1 MKAKDIQSADD
12 LRAWLKGLP
21 EEQALRVAPLIAC
34 RAAMR
39 VLPFWARSKQDD
51 LAALP
56 VFWCSL
62 SNVASHENRAT
73 IRKFGRRASQ
83 PTAADSSS
91 VALVAYAAASAADAA
106 VASAANVAAASTSLA
121 AIAAVDSAAVTI
133 AVHAAYIADATAVE
147 QGEDLTKLPLLP
159 DGADPHAEVWE
170 NATPLFQRHPAWSVF
185 KDLYENA
192 LHARPQNWPL
202 LNELAQK
209 GEAFWTGTDTEFL
222 DRIAGVME
230 GFAISRAIPFDY
242 TFDQIA
248 RMMRIVGIDD
258 DTAHLRDPQA
268 NRRFLDDAREA
279 RDLLQ
284 DFVDY
289 TESMGGGRNT
299 VGATRVAAEKLL
311 NELNRVENIDHL
323 RVRIL
328 MNRAKYLEMFMG
340 DPQQGDD
347 LTESLIKI
355 LADAVTNLRAVFRT
369 HFGPA
374 FAALAPLSQ
383 LSWDQLDRDAVLS
396 LFDQKIDEIR
406 GISSEKVPLDP
417 EGQAILADML
427 RELFEWRARVSQA
440 SDDQMREIFDQ
451 RFAEATGATGLAL
464 LRFWQKRAPQIGK
477 LADGMVKIGNAAN
490 ALGDIVESV
499 TNLSN

>member
-62 SNVASHENRAT
+62 SGVASHEIRAT
-73 IRKFGRRASQ
+73 IIKFGRRASQ

-106 VASAANVAAASTSLA
+106 VASAANAAAASVGATLVTASSSSSASASASLA
-121 AIAAVDSAAVTI
+121 AIAAVDSAAGTI

-170 NATPLFQRHPAWSVF
+170 NATPLFQRHPAWSLF

-209 GEAFWTGTDTEFL
+209 DEAFWTGTDTEVL

-242 TFDQIA
+242 T
-248 RMMRIVGIDD
+248 
-258 DTAHLRDPQA
+258 
-268 NRRFLDDAREA
+268 
-279 RDLLQ
+279 
-284 DFVDY
+284 
-289 TESMGGGRNT
+289 ESMGGGRNT
-299 VGATRVAAEKLL
+299 AGATRVTAEK
-311 NELNRVENIDHL
+311 
-323 RVRIL
+323 
-328 MNRAKYLEMFMG
+328 
-340 DPQQGDD
+340 
-347 LTESLIKI
+347 
-355 LADAVTNLRAVFRT
+355 
-369 HFGPA
+369 
-374 FAALAPLSQ
+374 
-383 LSWDQLDRDAVLS
+383 
-396 LFDQKIDEIR
+396 
-406 GISSEKVPLDP
+406 
-417 EGQAILADML
+417 
-427 RELFEWRARVSQA
+427 
-440 SDDQMREIFDQ
+440 
-451 RFAEATGATGLAL
+451 
-464 LRFWQKRAPQIGK
+464 
-477 LADGMVKIGNAAN
+477 
-490 ALGDIVESV
+490 
-499 TNLSN
+499 

>member
-51 LAALP
+51 LVALP

-62 SNVASHENRAT
+62 SGVASHENRAT
-73 IRKFGRRASQ
+73 IIKFGRRASQ

-106 VASAANVAAASTSLA
+106 VASAANAAAASVGATFVTASSSSSSSSSASASASLA
-121 AIAAVDSAAVTI
+121 AIAAVDSAAVTS

-209 GEAFWTGTDTEFL
+209 DEAFWTGTDTEVL

-242 TFDQIA
+242 T
-248 RMMRIVGIDD
+248 
-258 DTAHLRDPQA
+258 
-268 NRRFLDDAREA
+268 
-279 RDLLQ
+279 
-284 DFVDY
+284 
-289 TESMGGGRNT
+289 ESMGGGRNT
-299 VGATRVAAEKLL
+299 AGATRVAAEK
-311 NELNRVENIDHL
+311 
-323 RVRIL
+323 
-328 MNRAKYLEMFMG
+328 
-340 DPQQGDD
+340 
-347 LTESLIKI
+347 
-355 LADAVTNLRAVFRT
+355 
-369 HFGPA
+369 
-374 FAALAPLSQ
+374 
-383 LSWDQLDRDAVLS
+383 
-396 LFDQKIDEIR
+396 
-406 GISSEKVPLDP
+406 
-417 EGQAILADML
+417 
-427 RELFEWRARVSQA
+427 
-440 SDDQMREIFDQ
+440 
-451 RFAEATGATGLAL
+451 
-464 LRFWQKRAPQIGK
+464 
-477 LADGMVKIGNAAN
+477 
-490 ALGDIVESV
+490 
-499 TNLSN
+499 

>member
-1 MKAKDIQSADD
+1 MA
-12 LRAWLKGLP
+12 
-21 EEQALRVAPLIAC
+21 
-34 RAAMR
+34 
-39 VLPFWARSKQDD
+39 
-51 LAALP
+51 
-56 VFWCSL
+56 
-62 SNVASHENRAT
+62 
-73 IRKFGRRASQ
+73 
-83 PTAADSSS
+83 
-91 VALVAYAAASAADAA
+91 AYAAASAADA
-106 VASAANVAAASTSLA
+106 
-121 AIAAVDSAAVTI
+121 AAVTI

-209 GEAFWTGTDTEFL
+209 DEAFWTGTDTEVL

-299 VGATRVAAEKLL
+299 AGATRVAAEKLL

-340 DPQQGDD
+340 DPQHADN

-383 LSWDQLDRDAVLS
+383 LSRDQLDRDAVLS

-440 SDDQMREIFDQ
+440 SDDQIREIFDQ

-477 LADGMVKIGNAAN
+477 LADGTVKIGNAAN

>member
-1 MKAKDIQSADD
+1 M
-12 LRAWLKGLP
+12 
-21 EEQALRVAPLIAC
+21 VAC
-34 RAAMR
+34 AA
-39 VLPFWARSKQDD
+39 A
-51 LAALP
+51 
-56 VFWCSL
+56 
-62 SNVASHENRAT
+62 SNAYA
-73 IRKFGRRASQ
+73 
-83 PTAADSSS
+83 SS
-91 VALVAYAAASAADAA
+91 VALAAYAAASAADAA
-106 VASAANVAAASTSLA
+106 VALAANAAAASVGATFVTASSSSSSSASASASLA
-121 AIAAVDSAAVTI
+121 AIAAVDSAAVTS

-209 GEAFWTGTDTEFL
+209 DEAFWTGTDTEVL

-248 RMMRIVGIDD
+248 RIMRIVGIDD

-299 VGATRVAAEKLL
+299 AGATRVAAEKLL

-340 DPQQGDD
+340 DPQHADD
-347 LTESLIKI
+347 LTESLIEI

-406 GISSEKVPLDP
+406 GISS
-417 EGQAILADML
+417 
-427 RELFEWRARVSQA
+427 
-440 SDDQMREIFDQ
+440 
-451 RFAEATGATGLAL
+451 
-464 LRFWQKRAPQIGK
+464 
-477 LADGMVKIGNAAN
+477 
-490 ALGDIVESV
+490 
-499 TNLSN
+499 

>member
-51 LAALP
+51 LATLP

-62 SNVASHENRAT
+62 SGVASHENRAT
-73 IRKFGRRASQ
+73 IIKFGRRASQ

-91 VALVAYAAASAADAA
+91 VALVAYAAASNADSSSVALAAYAAASAADAA
-106 VASAANVAAASTSLA
+106 VASAANAAAASVGATFVTASSSSSASASASLA

-209 GEAFWTGTDTEFL
+209 DEAFWTGTDTEVL

-242 TFDQIA
+242 T
-248 RMMRIVGIDD
+248 
-258 DTAHLRDPQA
+258 
-268 NRRFLDDAREA
+268 
-279 RDLLQ
+279 
-284 DFVDY
+284 
-289 TESMGGGRNT
+289 ESMGGGRNT
-299 VGATRVAAEKLL
+299 AGATRVAAEK
-311 NELNRVENIDHL
+311 
-323 RVRIL
+323 
-328 MNRAKYLEMFMG
+328 
-340 DPQQGDD
+340 
-347 LTESLIKI
+347 
-355 LADAVTNLRAVFRT
+355 
-369 HFGPA
+369 
-374 FAALAPLSQ
+374 
-383 LSWDQLDRDAVLS
+383 
-396 LFDQKIDEIR
+396 
-406 GISSEKVPLDP
+406 
-417 EGQAILADML
+417 
-427 RELFEWRARVSQA
+427 
-440 SDDQMREIFDQ
+440 
-451 RFAEATGATGLAL
+451 
-464 LRFWQKRAPQIGK
+464 
-477 LADGMVKIGNAAN
+477 
-490 ALGDIVESV
+490 
-499 TNLSN
+499 

>member
-51 LAALP
+51 LATLP

-91 VALVAYAAASAADAA
+91 VALVACAAASNAYASSVALAAYAAASAADAA
-106 VASAANVAAASTSLA
+106 VALAANAAAASVGATFVTASSSSSASASASLA

-159 DGADPHAEVWE
+159 DGADPHSEVWE

-209 GEAFWTGTDTEFL
+209 DEAFWTGTDTEVL

-230 GFAISRAIPFDY
+230 GFGSRHPATSNPELSP
-242 TFDQIA
+242 DQ
-248 RMMRIVGIDD
+248 VID
-258 DTAHLRDPQA
+258 
-268 NRRFLDDAREA
+268 
-279 RDLLQ
+279 
-284 DFVDY
+284 
-289 TESMGGGRNT
+289 
-299 VGATRVAAEKLL
+299 
-311 NELNRVENIDHL
+311 
-323 RVRIL
+323 
-328 MNRAKYLEMFMG
+328 RALKM
-340 DPQQGDD
+340 Q
-347 LTESLIKI
+347 T
-355 LADAVTNLRAVFRT
+355 
-369 HFGPA
+369 
-374 FAALAPLSQ
+374 
-383 LSWDQLDRDAVLS
+383 
-396 LFDQKIDEIR
+396 
-406 GISSEKVPLDP
+406 
-417 EGQAILADML
+417 
-427 RELFEWRARVSQA
+427 
-440 SDDQMREIFDQ
+440 
-451 RFAEATGATGLAL
+451 
-464 LRFWQKRAPQIGK
+464 
-477 LADGMVKIGNAAN
+477 
-490 ALGDIVESV
+490 
-499 TNLSN
+499 